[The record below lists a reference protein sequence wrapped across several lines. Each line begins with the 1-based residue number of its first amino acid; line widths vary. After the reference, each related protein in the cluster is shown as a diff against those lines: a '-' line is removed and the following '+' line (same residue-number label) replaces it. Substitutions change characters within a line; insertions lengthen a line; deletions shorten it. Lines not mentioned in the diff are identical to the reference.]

1 MIRFTIPGEPRTK
14 KNGSRIVQRN
24 GKPFLLPSQQFLD
37 YQEYA
42 GWFVPHEKIDKP
54 INLKVLYY
62 MGSHRRV
69 DLVNLLEATCDILVK
84 YHCVEDDSY
93 KYIRGHDGSRVLY
106 DKERPRAEIFI
117 EEFDE

>member
-14 KNGSRIVQRN
+14 KNGNRIVQKN
-24 GKPFLLPSQQFLD
+24 GKPFILPSQQFLD

-42 GWFVPHEKIDKP
+42 GWFVPHEKIDTP
-54 INLKVLYY
+54 INLKVHYY

-84 YHCVEDDSY
+84 YGCIEDDSY
-93 KYIRGHDGSRVLY
+93 KYIKGHDGSRVLY
-106 DKERPRAEIFI
+106 DKTHPRAEIFI
-117 EEFDE
+117 EEWEE

>member
-1 MIRFTIPGEPRTK
+1 VIRFTIPGEPRTK
-14 KNGSRIVQRN
+14 KNGNRIVQKN

-42 GWFVPHEKIDKP
+42 GWFVPQEKIDKP

-84 YHCVEDDSY
+84 YQCIEDDSY

-106 DKERPRAEIFI
+106 DKEHPRAEVII
-117 EEFDE
+117 EEWRE